1 MITNPIPLLKQNHN
15 HSISFSQM
23 QIACLLA
30 NAFLCTFPHRND
42 TNRSSEYSSYP
53 LINFNGQVKK
63 KKNVYSFFKL
73 MCLVFL
79 NRLFQSTSTCNY
91 MYEKLK
97 CIICYLKKV
106 TNSNSGEQIIYNN
119 Y

>member
-1 MITNPIPLLKQNHN
+1 MKCLNEEESEAFFNHLLPKITKLALQLPILVTNPIPLLKQNHN

-63 KKNVYSFFKL
+63 K
-73 MCLVFL
+73 
-79 NRLFQSTSTCNY
+79 
-91 MYEKLK
+91 
-97 CIICYLKKV
+97 
-106 TNSNSGEQIIYNN
+106 YNN
-119 Y
+119 F